1 MSFFGEK
8 LEFLPGVILDREQL
22 LVVEADVDVGDA
34 GFEDF
39 VLREGS
45 RFVFDDVV
53 KELYTLLDV
62 LLVVYFFY
70 FLYLFVEL
78 VQQGCELG
86 DLFVLL
92 GVV

>member
-45 RFVFDDVV
+45 
-53 KELYTLLDV
+53 
-62 LLVVYFFY
+62 
-70 FLYLFVEL
+70 
-78 VQQGCELG
+78 
-86 DLFVLL
+86 
-92 GVV
+92 